1 MNMLKTITKLSS
13 LLLILTIMAGLLAGC
28 SSQSKLADAFDETTV
43 KEQAMADI
51 TLAESNDFE
60 GWQARFAAEYQSY
73 ITEDAYT
80 TYLNTLDDYGA
91 FKEFGKTAIV
101 GQEKDGVNY
110 AVIVILCKHEGGDIQ
125 YTLAYDENMNL
136 IQFTI

>member
-1 MNMLKTITKLSS
+1 MKNQKIMS
-13 LLLILTIMAGLLAGC
+13 LLLVFTLITALLAGC
-28 SSQSKLADAFDETTV
+28 GQKNKLADTFDEAKV
-43 KEQAMADI
+43 KEQAMTDI
-51 TLAESNDFE
+51 AQAESNDFK
-60 GWQARFAAEYQSY
+60 GWQSRFAPEYQSQL
-73 ITEDAYT
+73 TESIYA
-80 TYLNTLDDYGA
+80 TYLDSLKDYGA
-91 FKEFGKTAIV
+91 FKEFGKTAII